1 MNTPAESLVTRP
13 LSLPPMPQVAAEL
26 LSSMGREEIDVS
38 TLARKI
44 AADQA
49 LAAKTLRLANS
60 SFYGLST
67 KVATIQQAITVLGFR
82 SVRSLVTACAMT
94 SVWPQQPGHP
104 PLERFWLH
112 SVAAGAAAR
121 ALAMATRRDS
131 ELAFIAGLLHDLG
144 SLVLASQFPAH
155 YQKVIEA
162 IEAGAP
168 SVQAEQEIL
177 GMDHAQIGGAL
188 AEHWRFPPSIREA
201 VAAHHA
207 EDGSGGELGALVAG
221 ANVLAHCLAGERSTG
236 EEGPAIMAR
245 LGLPPEALDLV
256 MANTQL
262 AFGPLKNVL
271 LSQA

>member
-1 MNTPAESLVTRP
+1 MDTSADSLVTRS

-82 SVRSLVTACAMT
+82 SVRSLVTACAVT
-94 SVWPQQPGHP
+94 SVWPQQPGWP

-112 SVAAGAAAR
+112 SVAAGATAR
-121 ALAMATRRDS
+121 ALAIALRRDS

-144 SLVLASQFPAH
+144 SLVLASQFPAE
-155 YQKVIEA
+155 YQEVIKLV
-162 IEAGAP
+162 EAGAP
-168 SVQAEQEIL
+168 SMEAEREIL
-177 GMDHAQIGGAL
+177 GVDHAQIGGAL
-188 AEHWRFPPSIREA
+188 AEHWRFPHTIRDA

-207 EDGSGGELGALVAG
+207 DDGSGGEFGALVAE
-221 ANVLAHCLAGERSTG
+221 ANRLAHCLAGDEDIA
-236 EEGPAIMAR
+236 EQGPAIMAR
-245 LGLPPEALDLV
+245 LGLPPEALELV
-256 MANTQL
+256 LANTQL
-262 AFGPLKNVL
+262 AYEPLKNVL